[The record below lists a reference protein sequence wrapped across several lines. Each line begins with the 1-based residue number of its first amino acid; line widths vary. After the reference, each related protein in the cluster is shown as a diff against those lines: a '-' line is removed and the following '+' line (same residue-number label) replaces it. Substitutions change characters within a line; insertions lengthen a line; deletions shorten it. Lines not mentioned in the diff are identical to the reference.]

1 MSATA
6 DPGKK
11 PAAKSGKS
19 IWPKVPAP
27 FVRAVLAGH
36 SALGL
41 AFAALIFLVCFSG
54 TVVVLVQEVGR
65 WEAPA
70 VAPVTSLSQQAIE
83 TARAEA
89 VAQNPGLHHI
99 FMSLPTQDQ
108 PRATANLDVAEG
120 QPFKEVSIDADGHL
134 SAARETPWMEFIQ
147 NLHLYLHLPSTIG
160 FFVVGLTGVA
170 LLSSLISGILAHP
183 RVFRDAFHLRWG
195 GSKRLQEADLHNR
208 IGIWGLPFH
217 VMISLT
223 GALLGLTTLLMGVLA
238 MAAFKG
244 DMEKAYSFF
253 YPPAPIDDARP
264 APLAPLGPM
273 FDKVN
278 LDAPG
283 ATMTFI
289 NFEHPGETGQSV
301 QITAERPNALNR
313 GDTWV
318 FDGSGQL
325 LKGGYSDANGTVGN
339 AILQAISTLHFGW
352 FGGWPVKIAY
362 ILLGIGITVVTA
374 SGVAI
379 WLARRRDKGR
389 PAPGWERVWTA
400 FCWSQPPA
408 YAATALAALLA
419 PTTPLV
425 PLWLGLSVLALAT
438 AIIWTPQQISHR
450 LRLAGAVLIAA
461 VPVTH
466 VALNGTT
473 IADPAGWIVNAILL
487 ACSLAMAFS
496 FLGLLRSAPK
506 PASVQAAE

>member
-6 DPGKK
+6 QSEKTP
-11 PAAKSGKS
+11 AKSGKS
-19 IWPKVPAP
+19 IWPKIPAP

-54 TVVVLVQEVGR
+54 TAAVLVQEVGR
-65 WEAPA
+65 WEAPTT
-70 VAPVTSLSQQAIE
+70 VPVPALSQQAVE

-89 VAQNPGLHHI
+89 VAKYPGLHHI
-99 FMSLPTQDQ
+99 FLSMPTADQ
-108 PRATANLDVAEG
+108 PRATASLDVAEG
-120 QPFKEVSIDADGHL
+120 QPFKVMSVSTDGHL
-134 SAARETPWMEFIQ
+134 TEKQDTPWMEFVQ
-147 NLHLYLHLPSTIG
+147 DLHLYLHLPSTIG
-160 FFVVGLTGVA
+160 LFVVGLTGVA

-183 RVFRDAFHLRWG
+183 RIFRDAFHLRWG
-195 GSKRLQEADLHNR
+195 GSKRLQEADMHNR

-223 GALLGLTTLLMGVLA
+223 GALLGLTALLMGVLA

-253 YPPAPIDDARP
+253 YPPAPIDDPRP
-264 APLAPLGPM
+264 APLAPLAPM

-283 ATMTFI
+283 ATTTFI
-289 NFEHPGETGQSV
+289 TFEHPGETGQSV
-301 QITAERPNALNR
+301 QITAERPNGLNR

-325 LKGGYSDANGTVGN
+325 MKGGYSDASGTVGN

-352 FGGWPVKIAY
+352 FGGWVTKVAY
-362 ILLGIGITVVTA
+362 ILLGIGITAVTA

-389 PAPGWERVWTA
+389 PAPGWERIWTA

-408 YAATALAALLA
+408 YAATALLALAAPATPLA
-419 PTTPLV
+419 PV
-425 PLWLGLSVLALAT
+425 WLALSALALAT
-438 AIIWTPQQISHR
+438 AFLWSAQQISAR
-450 LRLAGAVLIAA
+450 LRLIGAILIAI

-466 VALNGTT
+466 LALYGAT
-473 IADPAGWIVNAILL
+473 IADPIAWVIDAIML
-487 ACSLAMAFS
+487 ACAAALGASLLS
-496 FLGLLRSAPK
+496 KQRSPQKAVPQ
-506 PASVQAAE
+506 PAE